1 MYLGAPTAALASEIF
16 GSETGSIVYGWIF
29 ASHQMGAAF
38 AAFAAGAIR
47 TWMGDYVVAFLS
59 AGVLCL
65 LAAALVVRLP
75 SSRPE
80 PLLTLMPQSTEASI
94 V

>member
-1 MYLGAPTAALASEIF
+1 MDLCVSPD
-16 GSETGSIVYGWIF
+16 GSGICCLRGGR
-29 ASHQMGAAF
+29 HP
-38 AAFAAGAIR
+38 

-80 PLLTLMPQSTEASI
+80 PLLTLIPQSTEASI

>member
-1 MYLGAPTAALASEIF
+1 
-16 GSETGSIVYGWIF
+16 
-29 ASHQMGAAF
+29 
-38 AAFAAGAIR
+38 
-47 TWMGDYVVAFLS
+47 MGDYVVAFLS

-80 PLLTLMPQSTEASI
+80 PLLTLIPQSTEASI